1 MMENYRPLRYPD
13 SLYFLASMYMY
24 GYRLPPPFSVSTG
37 VKGTDYL
44 SVRNYQ
50 CIMRNI
56 NVSFL

>member
-13 SLYFLASMYMY
+13 SLYFLASMYV
-24 GYRLPPPFSVSTG
+24 YRLPSPFSVSTG

-44 SVRNYQ
+44 SVHNYQ